1 MRTTVVVPTYR
12 RPGALVHALRSLQ
25 AQTHTDWEARVVDDG
40 DGEGAAA
47 AVALGDPRVQART
60 NPGRGQVD
68 ARNVAL
74 AEATGDVVMW
84 LDDDDWLEDR
94 DHVAL
99 VVATLERGPAL
110 VTRAGWMVEVA
121 PGDDVVPQEL
131 GRVAFDVATT
141 AASLRHDNT
150 LLTAGLAYPRAL
162 HRRLGLLDREL
173 DGYFDWD
180 WTLRVTG
187 AGVPLT
193 KLTGLGVGYRQHP
206 GNRSRHVTDDRRARF
221 ARLCAK
227 HGLDAELK
235 DHAGVLA
242 ERVADGAALQGG
254 RADRD

>member
-1 MRTTVVVPTYR
+1 MRVTVVVPTHQ
-12 RPGALVHALRSLQ
+12 RPRSLLHALRSLQ
-25 AQTHTDWEARVVDDG
+25 AQTHADWEARVVDDG
-40 DGEGAAA
+40 DGAGAAA
-47 AVALGDPRVQART
+47 AAALGDPRVHART

-74 AEATGDVVMW
+74 AEARGEVVMW

-94 DHVAL
+94 DHVAMA
-99 VVATLERGPAL
+99 VAALARGPAL
-110 VTRAGWMVEVA
+110 VTRAGWLVEVA
-121 PGDDVVPQEL
+121 PGDDAVPREL
-131 GRVAFDVATT
+131 ARRPFDVATT
-141 AASLRHDNT
+141 AASLRRDNT
-150 LLTAGLAYPRAL
+150 LLTAGLAYPRSL
-162 HRRLGLLDREL
+162 HRRLGLLDRDL

-193 KLTGLGVGYRQHP
+193 KLPGLGVGYRQHP

-227 HGLDAELK
+227 HGLDAVLK

-242 ERVADGAALQGG
+242 ERDPDGDDAEGG
-254 RADRD
+254 RARRD